1 MTPSEGDH
9 PEAQRGAQIIESAFL
24 SYINEFQ
31 RSTLQARLRFESR
44 DWAGILKDSADRLD
58 VYASLVDRATSQLRD
73 LLDENTRDRAT
84 WRAMK
89 EAVLEHVNERTDS
102 ELAET
107 FFNSITRRVFTTV
120 GVDSDVE
127 ISASGTVLPDAELA
141 ASAVAEDFPCTAG
154 VRDAVLRLLRRHEMS
169 VGYEDLEGD
178 ATRVAWAIASHL
190 EGERID
196 SLQVV
201 RSMFFRNKG
210 AYLVGRVRTRT
221 HDAPLA
227 IALRNRTGRVVIDAV
242 LLNEDDVSVV
252 FSFTRSYFF
261 VDAPRPAALVRFLLT
276 IMPRKPVSELYA
288 ALGHNKHGKTV
299 FYRDLL
305 DHLAVTKEQFDVAP
319 GARGMVMLVFTM
331 PTYDAVFKI
340 IRDQF
345 AQPKSVTREEV
356 MGKYDLVFKHDRGGR
371 LVEAEQFEHLR
382 FDRSRFSEELLR
394 ELATEAQRSVT
405 ITEDSVVIGHVY
417 TERKVTP
424 LDIFLR
430 SAPLEVARDTIL
442 DYGGALRDLA
452 ASNIFPGDLFLK
464 NFGVTRHGR
473 VVFYDYDELCLL
485 TECNF
490 RTLPPPRDEEQE
502 MSAEPWYYV
511 GPHDVF
517 PEEFLPFLALPEELR
532 WPFVVAHEDLL
543 RPEFWQRVQQMHRD
557 GTVPDLRPY
566 PRSRRIRAN

>member
-1 MTPSEGDH
+1 MTRSEGH
-9 PEAQRGAQIIESAFL
+9 PPEVQRGAQIIESAFL
-24 SYINEFQ
+24 AYINEFQ
-31 RSTLQARLRFESR
+31 RFTLQSRLRFESR

-58 VYASLVDRATSQLRD
+58 VYSSLVDRTTTQLVE
-73 LLDENTRDRAT
+73 LLDADTRNRGT

-89 EAVLEHVNERTDS
+89 EAYLERVNDRTDS
-102 ELAET
+102 ELGET

-127 ISASGTVLPDAELA
+127 FVATGTVLPDPEQA
-141 ASAVAEDFPCTAG
+141 AAAVAEDFSCTAG
-154 VRDAVLRLLRRHEMS
+154 VRDAVRLLLRRHEMS

-190 EGERID
+190 EDERVD

-201 RSMFFRNKG
+201 RAMFFRNKG

-221 HDAPLA
+221 RDVPLA
-227 IALRNRTGRVVIDAV
+227 IALRNRTGRVVTDAV

-252 FSFTRSYFF
+252 FSFTRSYYF
-261 VDAPRPAALVRFLLT
+261 VDAPRPASLVSFLRT
-276 IMPRKPVSELYA
+276 IMPRKPVSEMYA
-288 ALGHNKHGKTV
+288 AIGHNKHGKTV

-305 DHLAVTKEQFDVAP
+305 DHLAGTNEQFHVAP
-319 GARGMVMLVFTM
+319 GARGMVMIVFTM
-331 PTYDAVFKI
+331 PTFDAVFKI
-340 IRDQF
+340 IRDEF

-356 MGKYDLVFKHDRGGR
+356 MAKYELVFKHDRGGR
-371 LVEAEQFEHLR
+371 LVDAQQFEHLR
-382 FDRSRFSEELLR
+382 FDRSRFSEELVA
-394 ELATEAQRSVT
+394 ELATQARRSVT
-405 ITEDSVVIGHVY
+405 VTDDAVVIGHLY

-424 LDIFLR
+424 LDVFMR
-430 SAPLEVARDTIL
+430 SAPIAIAREAIL

-485 TECNF
+485 TDCNF
-490 RTLPPPRDEEQE
+490 RALPPPRDEEE
-502 MSAEPWYYV
+502 ELAAEPWFYV

-517 PEEFLPFLALPEELR
+517 PEEFLPFLGLAEEVR

-543 RPEFWQRVQQMHRD
+543 RPEFWQRMQQMHRD

-566 PRSRRIRAN
+566 PASRRIR